1 MPDVS
6 VCMDGSVSISLSLSL
21 SPVVDIE
28 ELTRKTGNFKQFRV
42 FINMLESAI
51 KKVGHLSMS
60 VRKKGL
66 KILIA
71 LHQKMKFLCPY
82 TIVPFLSKNKP
93 NF

>member
-51 KKVGHLSMS
+51 KKVGLSIH
-60 VRKKGL
+60 V
-66 KILIA
+66 
-71 LHQKMKFLCPY
+71 C
-82 TIVPFLSKNKP
+82 
-93 NF
+93 